1 MLLDPGAGI
10 VVQGI
15 TGREARAMVGDM
27 LAYGSNIVAGVTP
40 GKGGEKV
47 QGIPVYDTVG
57 QVLEEHDPAI
67 SVISVPAPAVLEAA
81 LEAFAHGIELCV
93 IMSERVPRLDASRIV
108 SAADA
113 RCTVIGPNSLGL
125 IRPGLAKVGTIGGR
139 VDNVRRSYMEGEVAV
154 LSRSGG
160 MTTEI
165 ASFLTS
171 NRIGQSIAVG
181 VGGDP
186 IIGSDFVQLIE
197 LLEADP
203 ATSAVV
209 IYGEPGGVAEEELA
223 RHLERNGAG
232 CASTPSS
239 PGASWTGSKACV
251 SGTPAPSWRRAADPC
266 AERKR
271 RCAARGFSWRRV
283 RRSFDGTSQMSDF
296 WRTSISRVKP
306 NEILVRGYPIEQLT
320 RRCSFGD
327 TVYLLLK
334 GELPSGAEGR
344 MVEAILVSCCEHSL
358 ASPSVDAVRFVASCG
373 VPLQTA
379 VAAGSAPSA
388 MSTEGRWNP
397 AHAFCRKPWPRTA
410 PPPRW
415 VAAQRAAGRRLPGF
429 GHPAH
434 NPDPRAVTLFEL
446 ADEWR
451 IAGAHVA
458 FARCLEDALEED
470 LGRRLPL
477 NVDGAIAALICDMGI
492 DPALGKTFF
501 IVSRA
506 PGYAAHAHEQATR
519 ERPFKAA
526 GVDSISYS
534 GPERRDV
541 E

>member
-203 ATSAVV
+203 TTSAVV

-223 RHLERNGAG
+223 RHLERNGSRLRINAFLSGRFVDRFEGMRFGHAG
-232 CASTPSS
+232 AIVEE
-239 PGASWTGSKACV
+239 GRGSVRGKEEAL
-251 SGTPAPSWRRAADPC
+251 RRA
-266 AERKR
+266 
-271 RCAARGFSWRRV
+271 GV
-283 RRSFDGTSQMSDF
+283 
-296 WRTSISRVKP
+296 
-306 NEILVRGYPIEQLT
+306 
-320 RRCSFGD
+320 
-327 TVYLLLK
+327 
-334 GELPSGAEGR
+334 
-344 MVEAILVSCCEHSL
+344 
-358 ASPSVDAVRFVASCG
+358 FVAEEFDDLLTG
-373 VPLQTA
+373 
-379 VAAGSAPSA
+379 
-388 MSTEGRWNP
+388 
-397 AHAFCRKPWPRTA
+397 
-410 PPPRW
+410 
-415 VAAQRAAGRRLPGF
+415 LP
-429 GHPAH
+429 
-434 NPDPRAVTLFEL
+434 
-446 ADEWR
+446 
-451 IAGAHVA
+451 
-458 FARCLEDALEED
+458 
-470 LGRRLPL
+470 
-477 NVDGAIAALICDMGI
+477 
-492 DPALGKTFF
+492 K
-501 IVSRA
+501 
-506 PGYAAHAHEQATR
+506 
-519 ERPFKAA
+519 
-526 GVDSISYS
+526 
-534 GPERRDV
+534 
-541 E
+541 